1 MDSQDHDLLGLTTD
15 HCNMTKFGQLED
27 PNYVAISNVIKDFYE
42 DIIKPRRAD
51 CQVLFDC
58 PNALLE

>member
-1 MDSQDHDLLGLTTD
+1 MS
-15 HCNMTKFGQLED
+15 KFGQLED
-27 PNYVAISNVIKDFYE
+27 LNYVTVSNTIKDFYE
-42 DIIKPRRAD
+42 DIVKPQRPD